1 MSKRRNTLFLIL
13 FQLIKYSI
21 IFFSI
26 IPLTKVKCGS
36 EIRLTMKN
44 IKDEDHQIVSDKF
57 YKTPSNIKIDNNNK
71 GAGKKFK
78 LDWAGSHD
86 IIITFNE
93 DINSCE
99 NMFREIWG
107 IEEIIIKSFTNLK
120 PVSMANM
127 FSSTDSYGNN
137 PLKKVV
143 FENID
148 TSSVTDMS
156 NIFLYAK
163 KLEEVDLSKFNTA
176 SVKNM
181 NSFFAYCLNLKSVNL
196 FNFNTASVTD
206 MGKLFLN
213 CTSLQKLN
221 LSNFNTASVTNM
233 GGFFWNC
240 TNLEEVDISSFNT
253 ASVTDMSHFF
263 EYCTKLKEIDLSNFN
278 TASVTTMHSMFR
290 HCETL
295 KVIDARSFDTSQVT
309 NMYDIFGY
317 CYQLEYLNVNS
328 FNTAKVQVMQGMFI
342 SCNLKYLDLSHFDYT
357 AMISNKGSCNNKE
370 CRFHCTFSYLKN
382 LVCLNIESIYI
393 DEALIYTKIDNNVDN
408 EDKPFWDINSNIKY
422 CVNPDNIKHSK
433 VSLENKCS
441 DPCFGEMS
449 KKFDIK
455 ENKYVDN
462 CGTSQ
467 FDYNDICWEG
477 CPYHYYSEIID
488 GKKTCSKQAPG
499 EHFFLDSEGI
509 YEQCYSTCNSCK
521 GKGTESSHNCND
533 CASGFMFISNS
544 EDEHATPN
552 NCYKKCEKKEMYR

>member
-1 MSKRRNTLFLIL
+1 MSKRRNILFLIL

-36 EIRLTMKN
+36 EIHLTMKN
-44 IKDEDHQIVSDKF
+44 IKAEDHQIVSDKF
-57 YKTPSNIKIDNNNK
+57 YKTPSKIIIDNNDK
-71 GAGKKFK
+71 GAGKKFY
-78 LDWAGSHD
+78 LDVGTHD
-86 IIITFNE
+86 ITISFNE

-107 IEEIIIKSFTNLK
+107 IEEIIFKSFTNLK

-176 SVKNM
+176 ALKNM

-213 CTSLQKLN
+213 CTSLKKLN

-328 FNTAKVQVMQGMFI
+328 
-342 SCNLKYLDLSHFDYT
+342 
-357 AMISNKGSCNNKE
+357 
-370 CRFHCTFSYLKN
+370 
-382 LVCLNIESIYI
+382 
-393 DEALIYTKIDNNVDN
+393 
-408 EDKPFWDINSNIKY
+408 
-422 CVNPDNIKHSK
+422 
-433 VSLENKCS
+433 
-441 DPCFGEMS
+441 
-449 KKFDIK
+449 
-455 ENKYVDN
+455 
-462 CGTSQ
+462 
-467 FDYNDICWEG
+467 
-477 CPYHYYSEIID
+477 
-488 GKKTCSKQAPG
+488 
-499 EHFFLDSEGI
+499 
-509 YEQCYSTCNSCK
+509 
-521 GKGTESSHNCND
+521 
-533 CASGFMFISNS
+533 
-544 EDEHATPN
+544 
-552 NCYKKCEKKEMYR
+552 